1 MDDMDDMFGAM
12 DDAFDA
18 MDDVFGAMDDAFGAM
33 DDVLMEASSLFR
45 SELLYLFFWGVWDL
59 LYYSFFAL
67 WC

>member
-1 MDDMDDMFGAM
+1 MDDMFGAM

-18 MDDVFGAMDDAFGAM
+18 MDDAFDAMDDAFGAM

-45 SELLYLFFWGVWDL
+45 SELLYLFFWGVRDL
-59 LYYSFFAL
+59 LYYSFAL